1 MDGTGVWSLCL
12 SIATPTG
19 RLSGASAWSL
29 APATVLPLL
38 VLAGL
43 YAFGG
48 RRVTREQRSAF
59 AVGWLL
65 LVVALVSPLCRLS
78 ASLAWAH
85 MVQFTLLVGF
95 APALLAAGGLGSV
108 VARLVSPCGNLGR
121 PPLGLAVTIYGLALW
136 GWHAP
141 PFYARAISDPV
152 FHVLAYAALI
162 VVSVWFWSTMV
173 AGLREHPLA
182 VTACWLTTVVH
193 TGFLGA
199 LLVFSPNLLYPVMTP
214 GALAWGWDPL
224 EDQQLAGLIMWVP
237 GFLPYAAAALG
248 VFWRLLQSSEGAESG
263 LHGSSRR
270 TPASTTW

>member
-1 MDGTGVWSLCL
+1 MDGTGIWSLCL
-12 SIATPTG
+12 SIADPAG
-19 RLSGASAWSL
+19 RLSGDSAWSL
-29 APATVLPLL
+29 APATALPLL
-38 VLAGL
+38 ALAAVYGVVGRRL
-43 YAFGG
+43 TGG
-48 RRVTREQRSAF
+48 RHGAF
-59 AVGWLL
+59 AAGWLL
-65 LVVALVSPLCRLS
+65 LVLALVSPLCRLS

-95 APALLAAGGLGSV
+95 APALLAAGGLGTV
-108 VARLVSPCGNLGR
+108 VARLVAPRGNVGR
-121 PPLGLAVTIYGLALW
+121 PPLGLAVAIYGLALW
-136 GWHAP
+136 GWHVP
-141 PFYARAISDPV
+141 PFYTRVVSDPV
-152 FHVLAYAALI
+152 FHVLAYATLI
-162 VVSVWFWSTMV
+162 AVSVWFWSTMV

-182 VTACWLTTVVH
+182 VTACWLATVVH

-263 LHGSSRR
+263 LHGSNRR